1 MDKSERTILIVFLI
15 ALGGC
20 LVISV
25 LCGAVFLLA
34 NRIMPDINALLPE
47 GLVTST
53 ETGIEEPQ
61 ITITPWAVDDGEL
74 VAAAS
79 GIAKLLEDTVIPTA
93 DLNELAEKFEGKV
106 NVQTQL
112 DQPPTNYQ
120 IGDELDFYVLNTDTN
135 ENRLTT
141 ATLQYETE
149 EVYFW
154 IEDGVYFDKRDLKTL
169 MDRFSSQIY
178 PTNQEFFGKEWIP
191 GVDNDP
197 HLYIVYATGLGDHV
211 AGLSASTDVVLPSV
225 HPYSNAHEMFYVN
238 ADVQTIADP
247 YTLSVMA
254 HELQHLIHGYHDAN
268 EELWLNEGFS
278 ELSTLLN
285 GYDAGGFDYL
295 FSYAPDLQLNY
306 WPGDPNLSD
315 PHYGAS
321 FMFVTY
327 MLDRFGEEFTRA
339 VVADEDNGFVSIDQV
354 LGEHDVKD
362 PVTKEGITADDLFAD
377 WVITNY
383 LQDNSVLDGRYEY
396 SNYSTAP
403 KMDSTESIYDC
414 SNASMQAD
422 VHQFGTDYI
431 ALDCSGN
438 YEITF
443 TGQPVIGVLPL
454 PAEEHGKFWWSN
466 RGDSS
471 DILLYREFDFT
482 NVTAPIILTY
492 DTWYDIE
499 TDYDYLYLMASAQE
513 GEWEI
518 VDTPSC
524 SFSDPTGNNYGCGYN
539 GQSDGWITESV
550 DLSEYAG
557 KIVQI
562 RFDYVTDG
570 AVTGE
575 GLALD
580 NISIPRINYTTTLD
594 DDDGGWIAD
603 GFAWIENL
611 LPQTYLVSLINTS
624 DTSNPIQKFYVAA
637 GETLTIQFTG
647 KPTQAETV
655 LVVSG
660 SNRFTRQKAQY
671 SITITGQ

>member
-1 MDKSERTILIVFLI
+1 MDKSEKTILIVFLI

-20 LVISV
+20 LIISV

-34 NRIMPDINALLPE
+34 NRLMPELNTLLPTDP
-47 GLVTST
+47 VSST
-53 ETGIEEPQ
+53 QAATQVPQ
-61 ITITPWAVDDGEL
+61 INITPWSVDDGEL

-79 GIAKLLEDTVIPTA
+79 GISKLLEDTVIPTA
-93 DLNELAEKFEGKV
+93 NLNELAEKFEGKV
-106 NVQTQL
+106 NVQTHL
-112 DQPPTNYQ
+112 DQAPVEYQ
-120 IGDELDFYVLNTDTN
+120 VGDELDFFVLNTDTN
-135 ENRLTT
+135 ENRLAP
-141 ATLQYETE
+141 ATLQYETDDI
-149 EVYFW
+149 YFW
-154 IEDGVYFDKRDLKTL
+154 IEDGVYFDKDDLKTL
-169 MDRFSSQIY
+169 MDQFSSQIY

-197 HLYIVYATGLGDHV
+197 HLFILYATGLGDNV
-211 AGLSASTDVVLPSV
+211 AGLSASTDVVLQSV

-238 ADVQTIADP
+238 ADVQTITDP

-268 EELWLNEGFS
+268 EELWVNEGFS

-285 GYDAGGFDYL
+285 GYEAGGFDYL

-306 WPGDPNLSD
+306 WPGDSNETG

-321 FMFVTY
+321 FLFVAY

-339 VVADEDNGFVSIDQV
+339 VVADEDNGFVSIDQI
-354 LGEHDVKD
+354 LEERDVKD
-362 PVTKEGITADDLFAD
+362 PVTNQVYKADDLFAD

-383 LQDNSVLDGRYEY
+383 LQDASVLDGRYKY
-396 SNYSTAP
+396 SNYSSAP
-403 KMDSTESIYDC
+403 RMESTDAIYDC
-414 SNASMQAD
+414 NNASIQAD
-422 VHQFGTDYI
+422 VSQFGTDYI

-443 TGQPVIGVLPL
+443 TGQPVVGVLPL
-454 PAEEHGKFWWSN
+454 PAEDHGKFWWSN

-471 DILLYREFDFT
+471 DILLSREFDFT

-499 TDYDYLYLMASAQE
+499 SDYDYLYLMASTRE
-513 GEWEI
+513 DDWKI

-524 SFSDPTGNNYGCGYN
+524 SFYDPTGNNYGCGYN

-557 KIVQI
+557 KKVEL

-575 GLALD
+575 GFTLD
-580 NISIPRINYTTTLD
+580 NLSIPQINYTADLD
-594 DDDGGWIAD
+594 EDDGGWMAD

-611 LPQTYLVSLINTS
+611 LPQTYLVSLINTVDS
-624 DTSNPIQKFYVAA
+624 SNPILKFQVAA
-637 GETLTIQFTG
+637 GETLTIQFRG

-671 SITITGQ
+671 SITIVEK

>member
-34 NRIMPDINALLPE
+34 NRIMPDVNALLPE
-47 GLVTST
+47 ILVTST

-112 DQPPTNYQ
+112 VQPPTNYQ

-141 ATLQYETE
+141 VTLQYETE
-149 EVYFW
+149 DVYFW

-197 HLYIVYATGLGDHV
+197 HLYVVYATGLGDHV

-354 LGEHDVKD
+354 LTEHDVKD
-362 PVTKEGITADDLFAD
+362 PVTKAGITADDLFAD

-422 VHQFGTDYI
+422 VNQFGTDYI

-443 TGQPVIGVLPL
+443 TGQPVVGVLPL
-454 PAEEHGKFWWSN
+454 PEEEHGKFWWSN

-482 NVTAPIILTY
+482 NATAPIILTY
-492 DTWYDIE
+492 DMWYDIE
-499 TDYDYLYLMASAQE
+499 TDYDYLYLMASTQE

-524 SFSDPTGNNYGCGYN
+524 SFYDPTGNNYGCGYN

-557 KIVQI
+557 KTVQI

-594 DDDGGWIAD
+594 DEDGGWIAD

-637 GETLTIQFTG
+637 GETLTIQFRG

>member
-1 MDKSERTILIVFLI
+1 MDKSEKTILTVLLS

-20 LVISV
+20 LIISI
-25 LCGAVFLLA
+25 LCGAVFSLA
-34 NRIMPDINALLPE
+34 NRVLPGINALLPDD
-47 GLVTST
+47 LVITT
-53 ETGIEEPQ
+53 ETGTQEPQ
-61 ITITPWAVDDGEL
+61 ITITPWNVDDGQL
-74 VAAAS
+74 VTAAS
-79 GIAKLLEDTVIPTA
+79 GVAKLLEDTVIPTA
-93 DLNELAEKFEGKV
+93 NLNELAEKFEGKV
-106 NVQTQL
+106 NVQTHL
-112 DQPPTNYQ
+112 DQAPVDYQ

-141 ATLQYETE
+141 ATLQYETDE
-149 EVYFW
+149 TYFW

-178 PTNQEFFGKEWIP
+178 PTNQEFFGKEWLP

-321 FMFVTY
+321 FMYVTY

-354 LGEHDVKD
+354 LGEHNVKD
-362 PVTKEGITADDLFAD
+362 PVTNEIITADGLFSD

-383 LQDNSVLDGRYEY
+383 LQTDSVLDGRYGY
-396 SNYSTAP
+396 SNYASAP
-403 KMDSTESIYDC
+403 KMDSTETIYDC
-414 SNASMQAD
+414 SNASLQAD
-422 VHQFGTDYI
+422 VSQFGTDYI
-431 ALDCSGN
+431 ALDCNGD

-443 TGQPVIGVLPL
+443 TGQPVVGVLPL

-482 NVTAPIILTY
+482 DVTAPIILTY
-492 DTWYDIE
+492 EVWYDIE
-499 TDYDYLYLMASAQE
+499 TDYDYLYLMASTQE

-524 SFSDPTGNNYGCGYN
+524 SFYDPTGNNYGCGYN

-557 KIVQI
+557 KILEL

-580 NISIPRINYTTTLD
+580 NISIPQIDYTTNLD
-594 DDDGGWIAD
+594 QDDGGWIAD

-624 DTSNPIQKFYVAA
+624 DSSVPIQKFHVAA
-637 GETLTIQFTG
+637 GETVTIQFTG

-671 SITITGQ
+671 SIAIAGQ

>member
-1 MDKSERTILIVFLI
+1 MDKSEKAILIVLLS

-20 LVISV
+20 LVIA
-25 LCGAVFLLA
+25 LMCGAVFFLA
-34 NRIMPDINALLPE
+34 NRIMPEINTLLPTD
-47 GLVTST
+47 LVRPTQSLT
-53 ETGIEEPQ
+53 QEPQ
-61 ITITPWAVDDGEL
+61 ITITPWSKDEGEL
-74 VAAAS
+74 LAAAS
-79 GIAKLLEDTVIPTA
+79 DIAKVLEDTVIPTA
-93 DLNELAEKFEGKV
+93 DLNDLAAKFKGMV

-112 DQPPTNYQ
+112 DTTPINYDV
-120 IGDELDFYVLNTDTN
+120 GDELDFYVINTDTN

-141 ATLQYETE
+141 ATLQYETDE
-149 EVYFW
+149 IYFW
-154 IEDGVYFDKRDLKTL
+154 IEDGVYFDKRDLKTM

-197 HLYIVYATGLGDHV
+197 YLYVLYATGMGDHV

-225 HPYSNAHEMFYVN
+225 HPYSNAHEMFYIN

-306 WPGDPNLSD
+306 WPGDANMSD

-321 FMFVTY
+321 FLYVTY

-354 LGEHDVKD
+354 LAQHAVMD
-362 PVTKEGITADDLFAD
+362 PITNEVFTADDLFAD
-377 WVITNY
+377 WVIANY
-383 LQDNSVLDGRYEY
+383 LQNGSVLDGRYRY
-396 SNYSTAP
+396 TNYSSAP
-403 KMDSTESIYDC
+403 KMDSTETIYDC

-443 TGQPVIGVLPL
+443 TGQPVVGVLPL
-454 PAEEHGKFWWSN
+454 PAGDHGKFWWSN

-471 DILLYREFDFT
+471 DILLSREFDFT
-482 NVTAPIILTY
+482 NVNAPIILTY
-492 DTWYDIE
+492 DVWYDIE
-499 TDYDYLYLMASAQE
+499 TDYDYLYLMASTQE
-513 GEWEI
+513 GVWEMI
-518 VDTPSC
+518 STPSC
-524 SFSDPTGNNYGCGYN
+524 TYYDPSGNNYGCGYN

-557 KIVQI
+557 KIVELH
-562 RFDYVTDG
+562 FDYVTDG

-580 NISIPRINYTTTLD
+580 NISIPQINYSTDLEQD
-594 DDDGGWIAD
+594 NGGWISD

-624 DTSNPIQKFYVAA
+624 DSTNPILKFEVAA
-637 GETLTIQFTG
+637 GETITIQFRG

-655 LVVSG
+655 LVISG

-671 SITITGQ
+671 SITIVGK